1 MLLGFQ
7 PREGIDGSAALVA
20 RDLTAFG
27 DLLSLMVAS
36 LLPRYRSATREA
48 ALGSHARDSAAL
60 LVIMGPL
67 TRVAAACQEVSSAGQ
82 YRSVAEAAIALARVE
97 GIATK
102 LNTHQ

>member
-7 PREGIDGSAALVA
+7 PRESIDGSTALVA

-36 LLPRYRSATREA
+36 LLPRYRAATREA
-48 ALGSHARDSAAL
+48 ALGNHARESAAL
-60 LVIMGPL
+60 LVTLGPL
-67 TRVAAACQEVSSAGQ
+67 TRVAAACQEASSSGQ

-97 GIATK
+97 GIATQ
-102 LNTHQ
+102 LNAHQ